1 MATRSEALAAI
12 KQVPNFAS
20 GYASTT
26 IASSILQDAYFL
38 TGQPIKTGINYQYA
52 QFDRA
57 DGITI
62 PDTRATGNDPY
73 GTTLAFGGELKQGV
87 LLPHRASTAWY
98 DISANV
104 TDDDLLLKLQGG
116 VKLATQ
122 ALVTGRFQRILSAA
136 SQAAGAAVDTIRC
149 TGGSAT
155 QAVSQIQAVVQTVQR
170 AAGGGGYANINVLF
184 GAGAFQLF
192 SNATSVQGRIT
203 GGATKAIPATPTEQD
218 IARLIGFNVNVKI
231 TSAVYNSAA
240 VGQTATPAFLLD
252 NSIYVAAVSPS
263 ASLEDPSAL
272 KFFEG
277 YGSFAETPMYAQ
289 SQTGMELASW
299 NWYENIHATNANAIK
314 LISVSA
320 T

>member
-1 MATRSEALAAI
+1 MATRSEALAI
-12 KQVPNFAS
+12 TQQVPNFAS

-26 IASSILQDAYFL
+26 IANSTLQDAYFL
-38 TGQPIKTGINYQYA
+38 TGQPVKTGINYQYA

-73 GTTLAFGGELKQGV
+73 GTTLAFGGELKTGT
-87 LLPHRASTAWY
+87 LIPHRASTKWY
-98 DISANV
+98 DVSSNV
-104 TDDDLLLKLQGG
+104 SDDDLLLKLQGG

-122 ALVTGRFQRILSAA
+122 ALVTGRFQRILAAA
-136 SQAAGAAVDTIRC
+136 STAAGAAVETIRA
-149 TGGSAT
+149 TGSNAT

-218 IARLIGFNVNVKI
+218 VARLIGYNVNVKV

-240 VGQTATPAFLLD
+240 VGQTPTPAFLLD

-263 ASLEDPSAL
+263 ASTEDPSAL

-277 YGSFAETPMYAQ
+277 YGGFGTNPVYA
-289 SQTGMELASW
+289 SSGTGMELASW
-299 NWYENIHATNANAIK
+299 NWYENIHTTNANAIK
-314 LISVSA
+314 LISVLA